1 MIMSAAPPARRTVTE
16 TWQACS
22 ASGRK
27 TTSFFAAF
35 LFFSLFCSLPY
46 FAVVEKHDQYTLC
59 HRQPQTFEI
68 PNLHFIKLLFVV
80 PTTLRQHP
88 NLPLYPINV
97 FPAVL
102 CFSQTLIVFL
112 KL

>member
-27 TTSFFAAF
+27 NTFFLPF
-35 LFFSLFCSLPY
+35 LFFSLFCSLSY

-59 HRQPQTFEI
+59 HRLPQTFEI
-68 PNLHFIKLLFVV
+68 PNLHLVKLLFVV